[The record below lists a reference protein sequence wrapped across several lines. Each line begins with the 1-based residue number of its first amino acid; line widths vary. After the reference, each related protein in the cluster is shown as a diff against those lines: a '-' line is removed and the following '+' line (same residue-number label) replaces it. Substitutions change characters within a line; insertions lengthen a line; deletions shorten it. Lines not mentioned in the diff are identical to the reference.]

1 MLTITREVD
10 QWIQIGDGLFVSPT
24 DIDAQGVRLFAKGRV
39 LGGEEDGA
47 TFSKAADLAIG
58 GELRL
63 GPSVVITVV
72 GLVRDAVRLGVQ
84 APRNISVHRK
94 ELVDQVKRA
103 RDDA

>member
-10 QWIQIGDGLFVSPT
+10 QWIQIGEDIFVAPT
-24 DIDAQGVRLFAKGRV
+24 DIDDGGVRLIAKGRV

-47 TFSKAADLAIG
+47 TFTKAADLALG

-72 GLVRDAVRLGVQ
+72 AVAGDAVRLAVQ
-84 APRNISVHRK
+84 APKHIGVHRK

-103 RDDA
+103 RED

>member
-10 QWIQIGDGLFVSPT
+10 QWIQIGEDLFVAPT
-24 DIDAQGVRLFAKGRV
+24 DIDATGVRLYAKGRV

-47 TFSKAADLAIG
+47 TFTKAADLNVG

-72 GLVRDAVRLGVQ
+72 EVKGDAVRLAVQ
-84 APRNISVHRK
+84 APKHIGVHRK